1 MTSTDAHIVEIAVA
15 LLTLATSI
23 WRVGRAID
31 KAARGIKTYATTTSN
46 QLDVLVATL
55 DKLVDNTNVRL
66 TAIESNL
73 SKPSGNRRSAY
84 SQNRREAQ
92 TRTRQ

>member
-1 MTSTDAHIVEIAVA
+1 MSSTDAHIIEIGVA

-31 KAARGIKTYATTTSN
+31 KAARGIKTYATTTSK
-46 QLDVLVATL
+46 QLDVLVTTL
-55 DKLVDNTNVRL
+55 DKFVDNTNVRL

-73 SKPSGNRRSAY
+73 SRSSKSRQPSYA
-84 SQNRREAQ
+84 QNRRDTQ

>member
-1 MTSTDAHIVEIAVA
+1 MSSTDAHIIEIGVA

-31 KAARGIKTYATTTSN
+31 KAARGIKTYATTTSK

-55 DKLVDNTNVRL
+55 DKFVDNTNMRL
-66 TAIESNL
+66 TSIESSLARSSRDRKN
-73 SKPSGNRRSAY
+73 SYSRNRPDAP
-84 SQNRREAQ
+84 